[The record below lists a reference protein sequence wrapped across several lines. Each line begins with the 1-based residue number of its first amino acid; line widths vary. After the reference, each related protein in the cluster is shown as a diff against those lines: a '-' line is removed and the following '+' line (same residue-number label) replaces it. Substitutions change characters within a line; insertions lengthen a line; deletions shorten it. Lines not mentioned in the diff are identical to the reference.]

1 MNLLGK
7 TNIKYLGVSLKFVSI
22 CYTQSS
28 INKDLNFWGYHSSII
43 LPSHTDII
51 NSTLNHLNNE

>member
-7 TNIKYLGVSLKFVSI
+7 TKYKKLGVTLKFVSI
-22 CYTQSS
+22 CYTQSC
-28 INKDLNFWGYHSSII
+28 INKDLNFWGFHSSII
-43 LPSHTDII
+43 LPSHTDIV